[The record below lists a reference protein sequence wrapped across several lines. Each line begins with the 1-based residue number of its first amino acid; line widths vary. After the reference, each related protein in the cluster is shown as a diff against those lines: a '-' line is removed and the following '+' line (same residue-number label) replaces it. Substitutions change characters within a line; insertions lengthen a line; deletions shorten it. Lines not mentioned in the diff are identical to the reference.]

1 MLTES
6 QILDLLE
13 RAFHAGCF
21 QEVLKM
27 IRSGSSLVLIEKVIE
42 KSQERA
48 DSFSFNFDDLFGGD

>member
-27 IRSGSSLVLIEKVIE
+27 IRSGSNLVLIEKVIE